1 MKIREM
7 IKSVKPSSQCLQD
20 GIKMKAHRDYIMP
33 ASSANSDEMAVNPIN
48 LSFGGDLEILFLND
62 YYRNSLKLVRLSLLA
77 GILLVALFGILD
89 AHLIPEMTGKLWF
102 IRFAII
108 CPFLFSVIVFSYFS
122 EFKKYFQPSIALAM
136 TVAGSAIVVMI
147 VIIPPPTNYT
157 YYAGLI
163 LVFIWGYTFT
173 RVRFVWATIAGW
185 VIVAF
190 YEFVAIWIIDTPYP
204 ILLSNNFFFISA
216 NLAGMIACYS
226 IEFYARR
233 DFYLAYLLK
242 NEQEN
247 IKSANVILEK
257 IVEERTSQLTA
268 TNKNLMQE
276 IEERERAEHKRIE
289 LENKLQQVQ
298 KLEAMGTLAGGIAHD
313 FNNLL
318 MGIQGYTSLMLLD
331 TESIYPHYDK
341 LKNMEQYVLR
351 GAELTRQL
359 LGFARGGKYEV
370 KTRDLNEIVRK
381 SSEMF
386 GRAQKEITI
395 HKNFQEG
402 IWTVEVDQGQL
413 EQVLLNLYVNASQA
427 MPGGG
432 HLYLETKNVKLG
444 HIDVEPYQNKPGKY
458 VKLAVRD
465 TGVGMDEKT
474 RERIFDPFFTTK
486 EMGRGTGLG
495 LASAYGI
502 IKSHGGII
510 NANSKKG
517 EGSTF
522 NIYLPASEKEIERE
536 KSTSNTIINGKGRV
550 LFIDDEEMIIK
561 VADGML
567 HRLGYDVMVARSGKE
582 AVKIFQ
588 ANKDNID
595 IVILDMIMPE
605 MGGSATFDALK
616 AIRPDI
622 KVLLS
627 SGYSIAGE
635 ASKILDRGCD
645 GFIQKP
651 FNVNQ
656 ISHKIREVL
665 DNYRLNS

>member
-1 MKIREM
+1 
-7 IKSVKPSSQCLQD
+7 
-20 GIKMKAHRDYIMP
+20 MP
-33 ASSANSDEMAVNPIN
+33 AISANSDEMVINPIN
-48 LSFGGDLEILFLND
+48 LSFGGDLETSFLND
-62 YYRNSLKLVRLSLLA
+62 YYQNSLKLVRVSLLA
-77 GILLVALFGILD
+77 GILLYAVFGILD
-89 AHLIPEMTGKLWF
+89 AHLIPEMIGKLWF
-102 IRFAII
+102 IRFAIV
-108 CPFLFSVIVFSYFS
+108 CPCLLGVIVFSYFS
-122 EFKKYFQPSIALAM
+122 AFKKYFQPSIAISM
-136 TVAGSAIVVMI
+136 TVAGAGIITMI
-147 VIIPPPTNYT
+147 AIIPPPINYS

-173 RVRFVWATIAGW
+173 RVRFLWATMAGW
-185 VIVAF
+185 IIVAF
-190 YEFVAIWIIDTPYP
+190 YEFVAIWIINTPYT
-204 ILLSNNFFFISA
+204 ILMSNNFFFISA

-226 IEFYARR
+226 IEYYARR
-233 DFYLAYLLK
+233 DFYLAFLLK
-242 NEQEN
+242 KEQEN
-247 IKSANVILEK
+247 IKSANEILEK

-268 TNKNLMQE
+268 TNKDLMQE
-276 IEERERAEHKRIE
+276 IEERERAEQKRIE

-331 TESIYPHYDK
+331 TESIYPHYEK
-341 LKNMEQYVLR
+341 LKNIEQYVLR

-359 LGFARGGKYEV
+359 LGFARGGRYEV
-370 KTRDLNEIVRK
+370 KTRDLNEIVKK

-386 GRAQKEITI
+386 GRTKKEITI
-395 HKNFQEG
+395 HTNFQEG

-432 HLYLETKNVKLG
+432 HLYLETHNVTLG
-444 HIDVEPYQNKPGKY
+444 YTDVAPYQNNPGRY

-510 NANSKKG
+510 NAHSKKG

-522 NIYLPASEKEIERE
+522 YIYLPASEKTIERE
-536 KSTSNTIINGKGRV
+536 QSVIDTIINGKGKV
-550 LFIDDEEMIIK
+550 LLIDDEEMIIK
-561 VADGML
+561 VAGGIL
-567 HRLGYDVMVARSGKE
+567 HQLGYEVMVARSGRE
-582 AVKIFQ
+582 AVEIFQ

-595 IVILDMIMPE
+595 IVILDMIMPD
-605 MGGSATFDALK
+605 MGGSETFDALK
-616 AIRPDI
+616 VIRPDI

-627 SGYSIAGE
+627 SGYSVTGE

-651 FNVNQ
+651 FNIKQ
-656 ISHKIREVL
+656 ISHKIREVMNV
-665 DNYRLNS
+665 DRLHS

>member
-1 MKIREM
+1 
-7 IKSVKPSSQCLQD
+7 
-20 GIKMKAHRDYIMP
+20 MKAHKDYIMP
-33 ASSANSDEMAVNPIN
+33 AISANSDEMVINPIN
-48 LSFGGDLEILFLND
+48 LSFGGDLETSFLND
-62 YYRNSLKLVRLSLLA
+62 YYQNSLKLVRVSLLA
-77 GILLVALFGILD
+77 GILLYAVFGILD
-89 AHLIPEMTGKLWF
+89 AHLIPEMIGKLWF
-102 IRFAII
+102 IRFAIV
-108 CPFLFSVIVFSYFS
+108 CPCLLGVIVFSYFS
-122 EFKKYFQPSIALAM
+122 AFKKYFQPSIAISM
-136 TVAGSAIVVMI
+136 TVAGAGIITMI
-147 VIIPPPTNYT
+147 AIIPPPINYS

-173 RVRFVWATIAGW
+173 RVRFLWATMAGW
-185 VIVAF
+185 IIVAF
-190 YEFVAIWIIDTPYP
+190 YEFVAIWIINTPYT
-204 ILLSNNFFFISA
+204 ILMSNNFFFISA

-226 IEFYARR
+226 IEYYARR
-233 DFYLAYLLK
+233 DFYLAFLLK
-242 NEQEN
+242 KEQEN
-247 IKSANVILEK
+247 IKSANEILEK

-268 TNKNLMQE
+268 TNKDLMQE
-276 IEERERAEHKRIE
+276 IEERERAEQKRIE

-318 MGIQGYTSLMLLD
+318 MGIQGYTSLILLD
-331 TESIYPHYDK
+331 TESIYPHYEK
-341 LKNMEQYVLR
+341 LKNIEQYVLR

-359 LGFARGGKYEV
+359 LGFARGGRYEV
-370 KTRDLNEIVRK
+370 KTRDLNEIVKK

-386 GRAQKEITI
+386 GRTKKEITI
-395 HKNFQEG
+395 HTNFQEG

-432 HLYLETKNVKLG
+432 HLYLETHNVTLG
-444 HIDVEPYQNKPGKY
+444 YTDVAPYQNNPGRY

-510 NANSKKG
+510 NAHSKKG

-522 NIYLPASEKEIERE
+522 YIYLPASEKTIERE
-536 KSTSNTIINGKGRV
+536 QSVIDTIINGKGKV
-550 LFIDDEEMIIK
+550 LLIDDEEMIIK
-561 VADGML
+561 VAGGIL
-567 HRLGYDVMVARSGKE
+567 HQLGYEVMVARSGRE
-582 AVKIFQ
+582 AVEIFQ

-595 IVILDMIMPE
+595 IVILDMIMPD
-605 MGGSATFDALK
+605 MGGSETFDALK
-616 AIRPDI
+616 VIRPDI

-627 SGYSIAGE
+627 SGYSVTGE

-651 FNVNQ
+651 FNIKQ
-656 ISHKIREVL
+656 ISHKIREVM
-665 DNYRLNS
+665 NVNRLHS

>member
-1 MKIREM
+1 
-7 IKSVKPSSQCLQD
+7 
-20 GIKMKAHRDYIMP
+20 MP
-33 ASSANSDEMAVNPIN
+33 AISANSDEMVINPIN
-48 LSFGGDLEILFLND
+48 LSFGGDLETSFLND
-62 YYRNSLKLVRLSLLA
+62 YYQNSLKLVRVSLLA
-77 GILLVALFGILD
+77 GILLYAVFGILD
-89 AHLIPEMTGKLWF
+89 AHLIPEMIGKLWF
-102 IRFAII
+102 IRFAIV
-108 CPFLFSVIVFSYFS
+108 CPCLLGVIVFSYFS
-122 EFKKYFQPSIALAM
+122 AFKKYFQPSIAISM
-136 TVAGSAIVVMI
+136 TVAGAGIITMI
-147 VIIPPPTNYT
+147 AIIPPPINYS

-173 RVRFVWATIAGW
+173 RVRFLWATMAGW
-185 VIVAF
+185 IIVAF
-190 YEFVAIWIIDTPYP
+190 YEFVAIWIINTPYT
-204 ILLSNNFFFISA
+204 ILMSNNFFFISA

-226 IEFYARR
+226 IEYYARR
-233 DFYLAYLLK
+233 DFYLAFLLK
-242 NEQEN
+242 KEQEN
-247 IKSANVILEK
+247 IKSANEILEK

-268 TNKNLMQE
+268 TNKDLMQE
-276 IEERERAEHKRIE
+276 IEERERAEQKRIE

-331 TESIYPHYDK
+331 TESIYPHYEK
-341 LKNMEQYVLR
+341 LKNIEQYVLR

-359 LGFARGGKYEV
+359 LGFARGGRYEV
-370 KTRDLNEIVRK
+370 KTRDLNEIVKK

-386 GRAQKEITI
+386 GRTKKEITI
-395 HKNFQEG
+395 HTNFQEG

-432 HLYLETKNVKLG
+432 HLYLETHNVTLG
-444 HIDVEPYQNKPGKY
+444 YTDVAPYQNNPGRY

-510 NANSKKG
+510 NAHSKKG

-522 NIYLPASEKEIERE
+522 YIYLPASEKTIERE
-536 KSTSNTIINGKGRV
+536 QSVIDTIINGKGKV
-550 LFIDDEEMIIK
+550 LLIDDEEMIIK
-561 VADGML
+561 VAGGIL
-567 HRLGYDVMVARSGKE
+567 HQLGYEVMVARSGRE
-582 AVKIFQ
+582 AVEIFQ

-595 IVILDMIMPE
+595 IVILDMIMPD
-605 MGGSATFDALK
+605 MGGSETFDALK
-616 AIRPDI
+616 VIRPDI

-627 SGYSIAGE
+627 SGYSVTGE

-651 FNVNQ
+651 FNIKQ
-656 ISHKIREVL
+656 ISHKIREVM
-665 DNYRLNS
+665 NVNRLHS

>member
-1 MKIREM
+1 MKVH
-7 IKSVKPSSQCLQD
+7 KD
-20 GIKMKAHRDYIMP
+20 FIMP
-33 ASSANSDEMAVNPIN
+33 ANSPDSDEMVINPIN
-48 LSFGGDLEILFLND
+48 LSFNEDLETLFLND
-62 YYRNSLKLVRLSLLA
+62 YYKNSLNLVRLSLLA
-77 GILLVALFGILD
+77 GILIYSFFGILD
-89 AHLIPEMTGKLWF
+89 AHLVPEMKGKLWF
-102 IRFAII
+102 IRFAIV
-108 CPFLFSVIVFSYFS
+108 CPFLFGVIVFSYFPG
-122 EFKKYFQPSIALAM
+122 FKKYFQLSVAVAM
-136 TVAGSAIVVMI
+136 TIAGSAIIVMI
-147 VIIPPPTNYT
+147 LIIPPPTNYS
-157 YYAGLI
+157 YYVGVI

-173 RVRFVWATIAGW
+173 RVRFLWATIAGW

-190 YEFVAIWIIDTPYP
+190 YEFVATWIIETPYT
-204 ILLSNNFFFISA
+204 ILMSNNFFFISA
-216 NLAGMIACYS
+216 NMAGMIACYS
-226 IEFYARR
+226 IEYYARR

-242 NEQEN
+242 NEQKN

-268 TNKNLMQE
+268 TNKNLRQE
-276 IEERERAEHKRIE
+276 IEERKRAELQRIE

-318 MGIQGYTSLMLLD
+318 MGIQGYTSLILLD
-331 TESIYPHYDK
+331 LDSSNRYYEK
-341 LKNMEQYVLR
+341 LKSIEEYVVR

-370 KTRDLNEIVRK
+370 RPANLNEVAQK
-381 SSEMF
+381 SSQMF
-386 GRAQKEITI
+386 GRTQKEITI
-395 HKNFQEG
+395 HTNFQEG

-432 HLYLETKNVKLG
+432 HLYIETQNVMLNYM
-444 HIDVEPYQNKPGKY
+444 DVEPYQNKPGKY
-458 VKLAVRD
+458 VKLSVRD
-465 TGVGMDEKT
+465 TGLGMDEKT
-474 RERIFDPFFTTK
+474 KERIFDPFFTTK

-510 NANSKKG
+510 NANSIKG

-522 NIYLPASEKEIERE
+522 NIYLPASEKRIEQE
-536 KSTSNTIINGKGRV
+536 KRVSDVIINGTGRV
-550 LFIDDEEMIIK
+550 LLIDDEEMIIN
-561 VADGML
+561 VADDML
-567 HRLGYDVMVARSGKE
+567 HRLGYEVMVARTGKE
-582 AVKIFQ
+582 AVEIFK
-588 ANKDNID
+588 ANRNNID
-595 IVILDMIMPE
+595 VVILDMIMPD
-605 MGGSATFDALK
+605 MGGRETFDALK
-616 AIRPDI
+616 EIRPDI

-651 FNVNQ
+651 FNMKQ
-656 ISHKIREVL
+656 ISHKIKEVM
-665 DNYRLNS
+665 DGYRLNS

>member
-1 MKIREM
+1 MKVH
-7 IKSVKPSSQCLQD
+7 KD
-20 GIKMKAHRDYIMP
+20 FIMP
-33 ASSANSDEMAVNPIN
+33 ASSPDSDEMVINPIN
-48 LSFGGDLEILFLND
+48 LSFSGDLETLFLND
-62 YYRNSLKLVRLSLLA
+62 YYKNSLKLVRLSLLA
-77 GILLVALFGILD
+77 GILIYAFFGILD
-89 AHLIPEMTGKLWF
+89 AHLIPEMKGKLWF
-102 IRFAII
+102 IRFAIV
-108 CPFLFSVIVFSYFS
+108 CPFLLGVIVFSYFPG
-122 EFKKYFQPSIALAM
+122 FKKYFQLSVAVAM
-136 TVAGSAIVVMI
+136 TVAGSAIIVMI
-147 VIIPPPTNYT
+147 LIIPPPTNYS
-157 YYAGLI
+157 YYVGVI

-173 RVRFVWATIAGW
+173 RVRFLWATIAGW

-190 YEFVAIWIIDTPYP
+190 YEFIATWIIDTPYT
-204 ILLSNNFFFISA
+204 ILMSNNFFFISA
-216 NLAGMIACYS
+216 NVAGMIACYS
-226 IEFYARR
+226 IEYYARR

-242 NEQEN
+242 NEQKN

-268 TNKNLMQE
+268 TNKNLRQE
-276 IEERERAEHKRIE
+276 IEERKRAEQQRIE

-318 MGIQGYTSLMLLD
+318 MGIQGYTSLILLD
-331 TESIYPHYDK
+331 FDSSNRYYEK
-341 LKNMEQYVLR
+341 LKSIEEYVVR

-370 KTRDLNEIVRK
+370 KPANLNEVAQK
-381 SSEMF
+381 SSQMF
-386 GRAQKEITI
+386 GRTQKEITI
-395 HKNFQEG
+395 HTNFQEG

-432 HLYLETKNVKLG
+432 HLYIETQNVALNYM
-444 HIDVEPYQNKPGKY
+444 DVEPYQNKPGKY
-458 VKLAVRD
+458 VKLSVRD
-465 TGVGMDEKT
+465 TGLGMDEKT
-474 RERIFDPFFTTK
+474 KERIFDPFFTTK

-522 NIYLPASEKEIERE
+522 NIYLPASEKRIEQE
-536 KSTSNTIINGKGRV
+536 KRVSDVIINGTGRV
-550 LFIDDEEMIIK
+550 LLIDDEEMIIN
-561 VADGML
+561 VADDML
-567 HRLGYDVMVARSGKE
+567 HRLGYEVVVARTGKE
-582 AVKIFQ
+582 AVEIFK
-588 ANKDNID
+588 ANKNNID
-595 IVILDMIMPE
+595 VVILDMIMPD
-605 MGGSATFDALK
+605 MGGSETFDALK
-616 AIRPDI
+616 MIRHDI

-627 SGYSIAGE
+627 SGYSLAGE

-651 FNVNQ
+651 FNMKQ
-656 ISHKIREVL
+656 ISRKIKEVL
-665 DNYRLNS
+665 DSYRLNS